1 MKMLK
6 LMYITNNPQIAA
18 IAEET
23 GVDIVFVDLEYMGKK
38 ERQHGMNT
46 VVSNHKESDI
56 EPIAQILN
64 KSEVLVRVNPIND
77 DSFRE
82 INSVI
87 LKGAQKIM
95 LPMFKTP
102 EEVKTFIEIVDGKAV
117 TVLLLEHI
125 DAVRCLDDILQIQGI
140 DEIHIGLNDLHL
152 SMQMDFMF
160 EPFANGM
167 VENIVKKIKE
177 KDIPFGIGG
186 IARLGQG
193 LLPSDIIIAEH
204 YRLGSSAAILSRTFC
219 DLKKVKTYHEVK
231 ALFEQGVKD
240 IRKYEETLL
249 KKDNDF
255 FEKNKE
261 LMDDKINEI
270 VNKKGLGTE

>member
-1 MKMLK
+1 
-6 LMYITNNPQIAA
+6 MYITNSPQIAA
-18 IAEET
+18 IAEKS
-23 GVDIVFVDLEYMGKK
+23 GVDIVFIDLEYIGKK
-38 ERQHGMNT
+38 ERQHGRDT
-46 VVSNHKESDI
+46 VVSNHNESDI
-56 EPIAQILN
+56 EPIVQTLS
-64 KSEVLVRVNPIND
+64 KSEVLVRINPIND

-87 LKGAQKIM
+87 SKGAQKIM

-102 EEVKTFIEIVDGKAV
+102 EEVKTFIEIVDGKAT

-152 SMQMDFMF
+152 SMQLDFMF
-160 EPFANGM
+160 EPFLNGM

-186 IARLGQG
+186 IARLVQG

-219 DLKKVKTYHEVK
+219 DSKKVKTHHEVQL
-231 ALFEQGVKD
+231 LFEQGVKD
-240 IRKYEETLL
+240 IRKYEWMLSG
-249 KKDNDF
+249 KDKDF
-255 FEKNKE
+255 FEKNKII
-261 LMDDKINEI
+261 MDGRIKEIVDKI
-270 VNKKGLGTE
+270 KKDNIL